1 MTFNSSQDPQPA
13 VEYRA
18 VCRNLPAN
26 AHWTSGGTRKEI
38 PQTESSPNVWTPSPV
53 GTYGASADNDK
64 CYFVCDGGYERQN
77 EACEASGGIT
87 YDPGA
92 GTITITDGITTYTIM
107 DKNLGA
113 TVAGTGKL
121 NGQDGCTTAT
131 NGTTCWSESI
141 GDYFQRGNN
150 YGFANSGT
158 LAATSTKPNASGYG
172 PNNPYNSGTFITA
185 GSDWSSNQND
195 NLR

>member
-1 MTFNSSQDPQPA
+1 DPQPA

-26 AHWTSGGTRKEI
+26 AHWTDGSTREEI
-38 PQTESSPNVWTPSPV
+38 PQTESSPNVREPSPV
-53 GTYGASADNDK
+53 GTYGTSTGDTA
-64 CYFVCDGGYERQN
+64 CHFICDDGYGWNGTSCNVVKVRA
-77 EACEASGGIT
+77 ACETQEIEFSGFKI
-87 YDPGA
+87 A
-92 GTITITDGITTYTIM
+92 
-107 DKNLGA
+107 KCNVGA

-121 NGQDGCTTAT
+121 DGQDECVTAG

-158 LAATSTKPNASGYG
+158 LATTSTQSDTSGY
-172 PNNPYNSGTFITA
+172 
-185 GSDWSSNQND
+185 
-195 NLR
+195 